1 MLSMCFHSR
10 MTAMAPS
17 GHRTRSEAVVR
28 GANEGLHP
36 ALENGRSHALPGALF
51 ENGRPVQ
58 GTTQP
63 SESKVRRRSKKWLA
77 KSRNVFGRSGA
88 ATASASADLYLERS
102 CAESRLLRIRFVN
115 KMAL

>member
-1 MLSMCFHSR
+1 
-10 MTAMAPS
+10 MAPS

-28 GANEGLHP
+28 WANEGLHP
-36 ALENGRSHALPGALF
+36 ALENGRSHALLRRAFLKT
-51 ENGRPVQ
+51 GRPVQ

-77 KSRNVFGRSGA
+77 KSRSVFGRSGA
-88 ATASASADLYLERS
+88 ATASASADLYLERF
-102 CAESRLLRIRFVN
+102 CAESRLLKIRFVN

>member
-1 MLSMCFHSR
+1 MKDSTQLSR
-10 MTAMAPS
+10 TAA
-17 GHRTRSEAVVR
+17 RTLCS
-28 GANEGLHP
+28 
-36 ALENGRSHALPGALF
+36 GALF

-77 KSRNVFGRSGA
+77 KSRSVFGRSGA
-88 ATASASADLYLERS
+88 ATASASADLYLERF